1 MKLESIDVD
10 EAIDNV
16 KQLLEKERDLSPAL
30 KSALNV
36 MLLLVSIL
44 LNRVTLNSKNSSK
57 PPSSDPNREKQS
69 QKKSDKSSGGQKN
82 HIGSTL
88 TQVGEPDIIKDI
100 KIDRRTLPKGHYK
113 DIGFVTRQVFDIDI
127 SRVVTEYRAQQLEN
141 EQGQCFVAPFPKD
154 ITKAVQ
160 YGNQLKAHAVYLSQ
174 YQLLPYKRIK
184 DYFTELLHIPL
195 SEGSLYNFNCQA
207 YDQLA
212 DFERIV
218 KQQLTQ
224 SSLAHADETG
234 ININGKRQWLHSVSN
249 SQWTHFYPH
258 EKRGTEAM
266 NDIGILPRFHG
277 ILCHDHWKP
286 YFRYDFSH
294 ALCNAHHL
302 RELTRAWEQDKQVW
316 AQEMKQL
323 LEVINSTVN
332 DAGGSLQSEQ
342 ANVYRRCYRKLLNK
356 AEIECPP
363 PKEPPKKKRGRIK
376 RSKARNLLERLIN
389 YEDDVLR
396 FMENTDVPFT
406 NNEAENVIRMT
417 KVHQKISGCFRS
429 MDGAKIFCRVRG
441 YLSTCRKQDLT
452 ASKAMSLI
460 FEGKL
465 PDFARNNCLDF

>member
-10 EAIDNV
+10 EAVDNV

-57 PPSSDPNREKQS
+57 PPSSDPNREKQAR
-69 QKKSDKSSGGQKN
+69 KKSDKKTGGQKN
-82 HIGSTL
+82 HIGTTL
-88 TQVGEPDIIKDI
+88 IQADAPDIIQAI
-100 KIDRRTLPKGHYK
+100 KIDRSTLPKGHYK
-113 DIGFVTRQVFDIDI
+113 EIGFVTRQVFDIDI

-141 EQGQCFVAPFPKD
+141 EQGQCFVAPFPKEV
-154 ITKAVQ
+154 TKAVQ

-207 YDQLA
+207 YEQLA
-212 DFERIV
+212 EFEHIV
-218 KQQLTQ
+218 KQQLINA
-224 SSLAHADETG
+224 SSAHADETG

-266 NDIGILPRFHG
+266 DEIGILPRFHG

-286 YFRYDFSH
+286 YFRYDFIH

-302 RELTRAWEQDKQVW
+302 TELTRAWEQDKQGW

-323 LEVINSTVN
+323 LEAMNIAVN
-332 DAGGSLQSEQ
+332 NAGGSLPGEQ
-342 ANVYRRCYRKLLNK
+342 ANHYRQLYRELLKK
-356 AEIECPP
+356 AESECPP
-363 PKEPPKKKRGRIK
+363 PKEPLKKQRGRIK

-396 FMENTDVPFT
+396 FMENADVPFT

-429 MDGAKIFCRVRG
+429 IEGARIFCRVRG
-441 YLSTCRKQDLT
+441 YLSTCRKQNMT
-452 ASKAMSLI
+452 ASQAMARV

-465 PDFARNNCLDF
+465 PDFARK

>member
-57 PPSSDPNREKQS
+57 PPSSDPNREKQPR
-69 QKKSDKSSGGQKN
+69 KKSDKQTGGQKN

-88 TQVGEPDIIKDI
+88 TQVDEPDIIQDI

-141 EQGQCFVAPFPKD
+141 EQGQCFVASFPKD

-212 DFERIV
+212 EFERIV
-218 KQQLTQ
+218 KHQLINACC
-224 SSLAHADETG
+224 AHADETG

-266 NDIGILPRFHG
+266 DEIGILPRFHG

-286 YFRYDFSH
+286 YFRYDFIH

-302 RELTRAWEQDKQVW
+302 RELTRAWEQDKQAW

-323 LEVINSTVN
+323 LEAINIAVN
-332 DAGGSLQSEQ
+332 NAGGSLQTEQ
-342 ANVYRRCYRKLLNK
+342 ANVYRQRYKALLKK
-356 AEIECPP
+356 AEDECPP
-363 PKEPPKKKRGRIK
+363 PKEPPKKQRGRIK

-389 YEDDVLR
+389 YENDVLR
-396 FMENTDVPFT
+396 FMENADVPFT

-441 YLSTCRKQDLT
+441 YLSTCRKQDMT
-452 ASKAMSLI
+452 AAQAMTLV
-460 FEGKL
+460 FEGEL
-465 PDFARNNCLDF
+465 PDFARK